1 MRDCVQ
7 PGVPAGG
14 AGGVSG
20 GGRGGLPG
28 GAGAEVYQ
36 GPAPGLSP
44 GRQGGEPESFLNS
57 ILIFI
62 LIIIFPRCARK
73 GPSTGSRGV
82 AW

>member
-14 AGGVSG
+14 AGGVPG

-36 GPAPGLSP
+36 GPAPGL
-44 GRQGGEPESFLNS
+44 
-57 ILIFI
+57 
-62 LIIIFPRCARK
+62 
-73 GPSTGSRGV
+73 
-82 AW
+82 